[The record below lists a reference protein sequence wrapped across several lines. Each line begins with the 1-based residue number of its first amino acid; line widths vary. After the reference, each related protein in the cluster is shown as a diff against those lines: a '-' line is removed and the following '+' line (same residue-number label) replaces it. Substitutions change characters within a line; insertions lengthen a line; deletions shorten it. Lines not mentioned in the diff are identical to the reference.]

1 MPDTS
6 LNFLLDELLDL
17 QQIGIRLTESGAMKP
32 HASTS
37 GLMFAHPKACY
48 FDIGHIGEDQLKD
61 YAHRRDIPV
70 EEMRRFLAA
79 NL

>member
-1 MPDTS
+1 M
-6 LNFLLDELLDL
+6 LDELLHL

-37 GLMFAHPKACY
+37 GLMIAHPQARY
-48 FDIGHIGEDQLKD
+48 FAIGHIGEDQLKD
-61 YAHRRDIPV
+61 YAHRRGMPV
-70 EEMRRFLAA
+70 EEMRRFLSA